1 MQFTQHHG
9 VGVSILIRHGMGRYG
24 DPTERK
30 EREEALLGA
39 LALINMT
46 MTTQIVHEPPTRKR
60 RFPIELSEITEQ
72 RVLRSLVAEALRWQD
87 LQQPVSGLPESR
99 MSPCSVCTWNP
110 STTRCDAL
118 AYDGSPPGA

>member
-9 VGVSILIRHGMGRYG
+9 VGVSILIRHGMARYG

-46 MTTQIVHEPPTRKR
+46 
-60 RFPIELSEITEQ
+60 LSLIHI
-72 RVLRSLVAEALRWQD
+72 
-87 LQQPVSGLPESR
+87 
-99 MSPCSVCTWNP
+99 
-110 STTRCDAL
+110 
-118 AYDGSPPGA
+118 